1 MPSLNPPLT
10 KDDFI
15 NSRWQDV
22 VNSSE
27 RKDCLSY
34 NNAFWK
40 KAEEAKEA
48 GNVREQAVFEILA
61 FVTGVAIKP
70 ESTEEFFA
78 EFFQNLTDE
87 HLDFLAEIAPEISD
101 PELQARVADIL
112 WVRRED
118 YRMAQL
124 AVTAYLQSAQE
135 LQNQK
140 KWNQCFKRIERALRL
155 ALNRKSRYQPETVIA
170 HIEAV
175 LARYNE
181 EEPLW
186 LSAKLMELLQEHTLK
201 KYRLSGL
208 TKYAALAEKVAT
220 FAETSHHWDSAR
232 AYWKIKAKWHH
243 LEKNREKERAASMLA
258 AETYVKEAEDA
269 LQRNPFPYLTASH
282 HLQKAIEAFRK
293 ISGTKEE
300 TVDAKARAEEVHKLL
315 IQYQEESR
323 KELNTISHKV
333 DVSDE
338 VEQARAHV
346 RGKKFQDAL
355 FALSLL
361 GVPTRV
367 SHLRQRVQDGESHEG
382 KADDE
387 DQERALLA
395 PYVPVVM
402 INEMGKVVARQSS
415 DPDKAEQATRFEMY
429 RLAVEY
435 QILHTQT
442 YIEQARDQINLE
454 HCVRVNDLLPIVSH
468 SPFVPPGREYLFAKG
483 LYAGLTGDFFTSTHI
498 LIPQIENSVR
508 YLLWEQQNV
517 RSSGLDNDGIQE
529 ERRLTT
535 TLYPSKCPEIS
546 FIFDED
552 TLFDL
557 QGLLIEDSGSNL
569 RNRMAHGLIND
580 GEFLSPIMCYLWWV
594 TLRLCCLPILSYQQK
609 VEQSDPWVKFAG
621 MFKDDPLFDEFV
633 EDMAAYRRELDAE
646 VAADEVIS
654 GENQPA

>member
-1 MPSLNPPLT
+1 MPSINPPLT

-22 VNSSE
+22 INSSE
-27 RKDCLSY
+27 KKDCFTY
-34 NNAFWK
+34 RNAFWK
-40 KAEEAKEA
+40 KAEDAKET

-61 FVTGVAIKP
+61 FITGVAIKSNKAK
-70 ESTEEFFA
+70 STEEFFA
-78 EFFQNLTDE
+78 EFFKDLTDV
-87 HLDFLAEIAPEISD
+87 HLNFLAEIAPEISD

-155 ALNRKSRYQPETVIA
+155 AVNRKIRYKPETVVA

-175 LARYNE
+175 ITNFNTE
-181 EEPLW
+181 TPLW
-186 LSAKLMELLQEHTLK
+186 LSAKLMELLQE
-201 KYRLSGL
+201 YRLGDP
-208 TKYAALAEKVAT
+208 TKYSALAEKTAT
-220 FAETSHHWDSAR
+220 RAESSHDWDSAR
-232 AYWKIKAKWHH
+232 THWEIKAKWHH
-243 LEKNREKERAASMLA
+243 LKKNKEKERAALMLA
-258 AETYVKEAEDA
+258 AETYIKEADDA
-269 LQRNPFPYLTASH
+269 LKRNPPSYLTASIQM
-282 HLQKAIEAFRK
+282 QKAVQAFRN
-293 ISGTKEE
+293 IRGTKGNKEE
-300 TVDAKARAEEVHKLL
+300 TIDAKVREEEVHKLL
-315 IQYQEESR
+315 LQYQEESR
-323 KELNTISHKV
+323 KELITISHKV

-338 VEQARAHV
+338 IEQARAQV
-346 RGKKFQDAL
+346 RGKKFEEAL
-355 FALSLL
+355 FALAFM
-361 GVPTRV
+361 GVPTTV
-367 SHLRQRVQDGESHEG
+367 SHLRQRVQETVS
-382 KADDE
+382 
-387 DQERALLA
+387 LA
-395 PYVPVVM
+395 PYMPVVM
-402 INEMGKVVARQSS
+402 MNEMGKVVARQPS
-415 DPDKAEQATRFEMY
+415 DPDKAEAATRFEMY

-454 HCVRVNDLLPIVSH
+454 HSIRLDDLLPIVSH

-508 YLLWEQQNV
+508 YLLQEQQNV
-517 RSSGLDNDGIQE
+517 NSSGIDNDGIQE

-535 TLYPSKCPEIS
+535 TLDPSKYPEITS
-546 FIFDED
+546 IFDED
-552 TLFDL
+552 TLFAL

-580 GEFLSPIMCYLWWV
+580 SEFLSPIMSYLWWV
-594 TLRLCCLPILSYQQK
+594 TLRLCCLPILTYQQK

-621 MFKDDPLFDEFV
+621 MFNDDPLFDEFV

-646 VAADEVIS
+646 VAADEVTS